1 MKLKEVFINL
11 LKEGEEEPVDDSII
25 EFPEYNFSVSL
36 FKDEKRIIFSPQ
48 NCTQD
53 LPEMVD
59 AFVEIMK
66 EKYAVSK
73 AEPKEVGTFEVVFD
87 PREDFESVLTF
98 IKQQVDLDNDEEEQ
112 PPNEQF

>member
-11 LKEGEEEPVDDSII
+11 IKEEEQVFDDSII
-25 EFPEYNFSVSL
+25 EFPEHNFSVSL

-48 NCTQD
+48 NYTQN

-66 EKYAVSK
+66 EKYVVSK
-73 AEPKEVGTFEVVFD
+73 AEPKEVGTFEVIFD

-98 IKQQVDLDNDEEEQ
+98 IKQQLEIGKEDEQ
-112 PPNEQF
+112 NEQFY

>member
-11 LKEGEEEPVDDSII
+11 IKEGEEDSVDDSLI
-25 EFPEYNFSVSL
+25 EFPDHNFCVAF

-48 NCTQD
+48 NDTKE

-66 EKYAVSK
+66 EKYAVSE

-98 IKQQVDLDNDEEEQ
+98 IKQQLDIGKEEEQ
-112 PPNEQF
+112 NEQFY